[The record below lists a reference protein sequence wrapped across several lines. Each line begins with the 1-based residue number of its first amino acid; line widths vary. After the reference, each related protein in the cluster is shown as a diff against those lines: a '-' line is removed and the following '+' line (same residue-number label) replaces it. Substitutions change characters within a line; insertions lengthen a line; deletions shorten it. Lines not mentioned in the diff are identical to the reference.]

1 MTAVRFPPL
10 NLWSAQEWYAL
21 LFHYPLLAATEPGER
36 LDKATQ
42 VYYHQSDGNRSA
54 PAH

>member
-1 MTAVRFPPL
+1 MCVPVPPINLLNINSALFLLLRF
-10 NLWSAQEWYAL
+10 
-21 LFHYPLLAATEPGER
+21 PLLAGTGPGER